1 MSDALNILVSEEHE
15 IPIYLQIAHQL
26 TYLIY
31 SHQLRD
37 GEQLPAVRLLAEQLK
52 VNPNTVSQAY
62 YELQN
67 NGLITSQRGRGTFV
81 KAANSAEPS
90 DWGVRHD
97 LLVTEMSRMRQRVHA
112 LGFVDS
118 DIQSQ
123 LFGVMQGSRQDC
135 DIAVITPGRS
145 AAKYAKSIG
154 AALDSYGLAL
164 HPVSTESLVA
174 SDSNALET
182 LERCYFVITL
192 VSIKQQVEDLL
203 LALPSEH
210 SVIVTSLDITSATV
224 GRIAEIP
231 AGQAICVFSPE
242 RYQPIAINI
251 LHGYSLVA
259 HRSITKVLENVSKAA
274 ALKAFDAADLIVH
287 TFSSGPVLDAYGVPT
302 ERRLELG
309 FQISD
314 ESIAR
319 LKERFAYR
327 TLLNQVPIL
336 VGSE

>member
-1 MSDALNILVSEEHE
+1 MSDTLNILVSEDHD

-37 GEQLPAVRLLAEQLK
+37 DEQLPAVRVLAEQLK

-67 NGLITSQRGRGTFV
+67 SGLITSQRGRGTFV
-81 KAANSAEPS
+81 KPSSTNEPS
-90 DWGVRHD
+90 DSSVRRE
-97 LLVTEMSRMRQRVHA
+97 LLVAEMLRLRQRVHA
-112 LGFVDS
+112 LGFVDA

-123 LFGVMQGSRQDC
+123 LFGVIQGSRQAC

-145 AAKYAKSIG
+145 AAKYAKSISS
-154 AALDSYGLAL
+154 ALESYELAL
-164 HPVSTESLVA
+164 HPVPTESLIA
-174 SDSNALET
+174 GESSAIET

-210 SVIVTSLDITSATV
+210 SVIVTSLDITPATI

-231 AGQAICVFSPE
+231 ADQDICVFSPE

-259 HRSITKVLENVSKAA
+259 HRSITKVLETAPKATT
-274 ALKAFDAADLIVH
+274 LKAFAAADLIVH
-287 TFSSGPVLDAYGVPT
+287 TFSSGPVLDSYGVPP

-309 FQISD
+309 FEISD
-314 ESIAR
+314 ESFAR
-319 LKERFAYR
+319 LRDRFAYR
-327 TLLNQVPIL
+327 NRLTTAAVT
-336 VGSE
+336 V

>member
-1 MSDALNILVSEEHE
+1 MSDMLNILVSEDHE

-37 GEQLPAVRLLAEQLK
+37 DEQLPAVRVLAEQLK

-67 NGLITSQRGRGTFV
+67 SGLITSQRGRGTFV
-81 KAANSAEPS
+81 KASNNADAT

-97 LLVTEMSRMRQRVHA
+97 LLVAEMSRLRQRAHA
-112 LGFVDS
+112 LGFVDA
-118 DIQSQ
+118 DVQSQ
-123 LFGVMQGSRQDC
+123 LFGVIQGSRQVC
-135 DIAVITPGRS
+135 DVAVITPGRS
-145 AAKYAKSIG
+145 AAKYAKSMG
-154 AALDSYGLAL
+154 DAMEAYGLEL
-164 HPVSTESLVA
+164 HPVTTESLA
-174 SDSNALET
+174 ANDPRALEV

-210 SVIVTSLDITSATV
+210 SVIVTSLDLTPATI

-231 AGQAICVFSPE
+231 EGQAICVFSPQ

-251 LHGYSLVA
+251 LHGYSLVE
-259 HRSITKVLENVSKAA
+259 HRSITKVLDNVPKAA
-274 ALKAFDAADLIVH
+274 ALEAFDAADLIVH
-287 TFSSGPVLDAYGVPT
+287 TFSSGPILDDYGVPRA
-302 ERRLELG
+302 RRLELG
-309 FQISD
+309 FEISD

-327 TLLNQVPIL
+327 IRLTHAPAFV
-336 VGSE
+336 

>member
-1 MSDALNILVSEEHE
+1 MSDTLNILVSEDHE

-37 GEQLPAVRLLAEQLK
+37 DEQLPAVRVLAEQLK

-67 NGLITSQRGRGTFV
+67 SGLIASQRGRGTFV
-81 KAANSAEPS
+81 KASNSAEAT

-97 LLVTEMSRMRQRVHA
+97 LLVAEMSRLRQRAHA
-112 LGFVDS
+112 LGFVDA
-118 DIQSQ
+118 DIQSRM
-123 LFGVMQGSRQDC
+123 FGVIQGSRQVC
-135 DIAVITPGRS
+135 DIAVVTPGRS
-145 AAKYAKSIG
+145 AAKYSRSMG
-154 AALDSYGLAL
+154 AALEAYGLAL
-164 HPVSTESLVA
+164 HPVATESLA
-174 SDSNALET
+174 ANEPAALAV

-192 VSIKQQVEDLL
+192 VSIKQQVEDML

-210 SVIVTSLDITSATV
+210 SVIVTSLDLTPATI

-231 AGQAICVFSPE
+231 EGQAICVFSPQ

-251 LHGYSLVA
+251 LHGYSLVE
-259 HRSITKVLENVSKAA
+259 HRSITKVLENVPKAT
-274 ALKAFDAADLIVH
+274 ALKAFEAADLIVH
-287 TFSSGPVLDAYGVPT
+287 TFSSGPVLDAYGVPP

-309 FQISD
+309 FEISD

-319 LKERFAYR
+319 LRERFAYR
-327 TLLNQVPIL
+327 TRLNQAPVL
-336 VGSE
+336 V